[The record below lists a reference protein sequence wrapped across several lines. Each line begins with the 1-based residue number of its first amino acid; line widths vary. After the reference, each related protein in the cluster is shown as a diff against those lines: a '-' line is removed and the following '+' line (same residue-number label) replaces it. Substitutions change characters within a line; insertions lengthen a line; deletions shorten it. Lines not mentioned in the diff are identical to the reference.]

1 MLGALCTSYGLFC
14 QKKLTEV
21 ILEILSTTMFS
32 KSSVSANLH
41 DAISDLISTIID
53 HAGAK
58 HHGKPLHFFQ

>member
-1 MLGALCTSYGLFC
+1 LGRFVLLTDFFAK
-14 QKKLTEV
+14 KKLTEV